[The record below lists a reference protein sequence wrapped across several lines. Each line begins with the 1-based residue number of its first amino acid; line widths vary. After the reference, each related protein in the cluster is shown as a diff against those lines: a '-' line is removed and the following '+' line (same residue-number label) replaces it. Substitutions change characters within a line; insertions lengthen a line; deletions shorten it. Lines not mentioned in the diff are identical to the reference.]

1 MVTDLEILMELHVFN
16 TPEYENGVFG
26 MLAVCMYVSFTIA

>member
-1 MVTDLEILMELHVFN
+1 MVKEINLEILMELHVFN

-26 MLAVCMYVSFTIA
+26 MPSVCMYA